1 MPNSKLQR
9 NGCTRNPIGPILSP
23 FLFISCFL
31 ANREKMPFH
40 HVTAGLLY
48 KGNYLSQSLS
58 DTDSDVLAS
67 ISVEELGG
75 KTS

>member
-1 MPNSKLQR
+1 MSQTSYNSNVVLVIPLVHSK
-9 NGCTRNPIGPILSP
+9 PFPVH
-23 FLFISCFL
+23 FLFP

-58 DTDSDVLAS
+58 DTDGDPLAS